1 MGHPVLLP
9 DIGED
14 AFDALHDD
22 TAAWRPIV
30 AELLQRHAPDAE
42 MTQATDGSVL
52 VGLGG
57 DRVVKLYPPFM
68 RGHFEFERCALDAL
82 DGKLSLR
89 TPSLVAEGECETWPY
104 LVMTRLRGTSLQ
116 SAWAGYSETQRCAV
130 LERIGNVAAE
140 VHALPAQALQEVAPQ
155 WGDFI
160 AQQRRGCHARQERKG
175 LPPHLLADL
184 DRFLEPLDDSSD
196 GVILTGEY
204 TPMNLF
210 VEGDRLVAMFD
221 FGDGLVGPREYDWLG
236 PMCFL
241 AAGQRARHDAFLLG
255 YGGSLDRRRLL
266 RLLLLH
272 RYSNL
277 PAQLAIED
285 WRDASD
291 LDELAAHIWP

>member
-1 MGHPVLLP
+1 MLP
-9 DIGED
+9 TNIGAD

-22 TAAWRPIV
+22 RAAWRPFV
-30 AELLQRHAPDAE
+30 AELLQRHAPGAE
-42 MTQATDGSVL
+42 LTQATGGSVL

-68 RGHFEFERCALDAL
+68 RDHFAFECRALEAL

-89 TPSLVAEGECETWPY
+89 TPSLVAEGEYQAWPY
-104 LVMTRLRGTSLQ
+104 LVMTRLRGTSLEL
-116 SAWAGYSETQRCAV
+116 AWGGYSEAQRCAM
-130 LERIGNVAAE
+130 LQRIGSLAAE
-140 VHALPAQALQEVAPQ
+140 VHALPAEPLQAVAPK
-155 WGDFI
+155 WSEFI
-160 AQQRRGCHARQERKG
+160 AGQRRGCHARQLRKG

-184 DRFLEPLDDSSD
+184 DRFLAPFDDSSA

-204 TPMNLF
+204 TPMNLL
-210 VEGDRLVAMFD
+210 VEGDRLVGMFD

-241 AAGQRARHDAFLLG
+241 AAGQRARHEAFLVG

-266 RLLLLH
+266 QLLLLH

-277 PAQLAIED
+277 PAQLAIDD
-285 WRDASD
+285 WQNASD
-291 LDELAAHIWP
+291 LDALAAWIWP